1 MKKKTKLAITF
12 LSAITLFSCGKT
24 TTDSTD
30 PNTQK
35 QTESAKSTDTG
46 KVSTSDTS
54 KESPIS
60 TEDTSKKSDSEKS
73 ESTAPALTEITVTG
87 TVSHFI
93 DGLIKDAFVS
103 IDGKEVTTGDDGT
116 FTIEKVTVS
125 DTMTLKIEKD
135 GYVDKY
141 VVLPSKE
148 ELTESVNLGT
158 IELASDYVA
167 FGKLTDKTWTN
178 YEAFEF
184 STTRD
189 KDNLYIKA
197 DADNGV
203 FFSTGRNSKL
213 EAYISVGEVSA
224 TRDANV
230 YQVVLNSGKELSY
243 QNYGGKAI
251 TDTPSY
257 EESHDDTSTSI
268 EFTVPFSML
277 GITANDILGLDL
289 GLWSEVDSDWAPM
302 KDLTKGNEHAVEN
315 PTSYVRAD
323 KKNLIFLNTKNEYY
337 VAPTYD
343 KDTLTK
349 GYPFQTATPEYT
361 NKGDVADDIYMKY
374 TKTETGFDFSF
385 LLFGKMEGNEHLK
398 LIFHTDDDNKT
409 GWKTCESDLF
419 VQLDTTKARK
429 RTGLTDFWSYST
441 FSNDENETATNN
453 TPTYRED
460 ESGYYALDWSIDF
473 TEIPNYSTSGK
484 VSLYC
489 MEFDKGDI
497 YDAKLA
503 ENGMRVNGKAL
514 GDPANQGCYYI
525 IQEKV
530 HDMDTTGYP
539 YEISRNNSN
548 IFMKTERNEDGIL
561 LSFISDSSGFGDNDF
576 LRFIVHSGE
585 DASGGWNLNA
595 TDVTFIIKNNG
606 AKLTTGKASFWDNE
620 TDTNRFGADTE
631 TLNEP
636 VYTKTEKYWTLTF
649 QIDGSETGVEDY
661 TSTTALKGMAWEFK
675 NGAIV
680 NGNTHY
686 NNNVAVGDT
695 AIQSN
700 YFTI

>member
-12 LSAITLFSCGKT
+12 LSAITLFSCGNT

-30 PNTQK
+30 PSTQK
-35 QTESAKSTDTG
+35 QTESAKGTDTG

-60 TEDTSKKSDSEKS
+60 TDKKETEGTSSAS
-73 ESTAPALTEITVTG
+73 ESSAPVIKEITVTG
-87 TVSHFI
+87 VVSHFVNGTI
-93 DGLIKDAFVS
+93 EGATVS
-103 IDGKEVTTGDDGT
+103 IDDKECLTSSDGS
-116 FTIEKVTVS
+116 FSIEKVTVS
-125 DTMTLKIEKD
+125 DSMLLKIEKE
-135 GYVDKY
+135 GYCDKY
-141 VVLPSKE
+141 VALPDE
-148 ELTESVNLGT
+148 ITEIVNLGT
-158 IELASDYVA
+158 IELAKSYVA
-167 FGKLTDKTWTN
+167 FGKLTSKTWTN
-178 YEAFEF
+178 YEAFNF

-189 KDNLYIKA
+189 KDNLYIQA
-197 DADNGV
+197 SSDNGV
-203 FFSTGRNSKL
+203 FFSDGRNSKL
-213 EAYISVGEVSA
+213 EAYISVGEVASE
-224 TRDANV
+224 RDQNV
-230 YQVVLNSGKELSY
+230 YQVVLNSAKELY
-243 QNYGGKAI
+243 YKNYGDKTI
-251 TDTPSY
+251 TDVPSY
-257 EESHDDTSTSI
+257 EEDHSDESTSI
-268 EFTVPFSML
+268 EFTIPFSML
-277 GITANDILGLDL
+277 GITANDILGLSL
-289 GLWSEVDSDWAPM
+289 GLWSETDSDWAPM
-302 KDLTKGNEHAVEN
+302 EDLTKGNIHAVET
-315 PTSYVRAD
+315 PSSYVRAD
-323 KKNLIFLNTKNEYY
+323 KDNLIFLNTKNEYY

-361 NKGDVADDIYMKY
+361 NKSDVADDIYMKC
-374 TKTETGFDFSF
+374 TKTDTGFDFSF

-398 LIFHTDDDNKT
+398 LIFHTDDNNKT
-409 GWKTCESDLF
+409 GWGTCESDLF

-429 RTGLTDFWSYST
+429 RTGLTDFWGYNT
-441 FSNDENETATNN
+441 FTNNDTEAATNHA
-453 TPTYRED
+453 PTYRED

-489 MEFDKGDI
+489 MEFDGGDI
-497 YDAKLA
+497 YDAKLP
-503 ENGMRVNGKAL
+503 ENGMRVNNKAL

-548 IFMKTERNEDGIL
+548 IFMKTERNDEGVL

-576 LRFIVHSGE
+576 LRFIVHSGTNTT
-585 DASGGWNLNA
+585 GGWALNA
-595 TDVTFIIKNNG
+595 TDVTFIIKNNS
-606 AKLTTGKASFWDNE
+606 AKLTTGKTDFWANE
-620 TDTNRFGADTE
+620 KDTNPFGADNE

-675 NGAIV
+675 NGGIV

-695 AIQSN
+695 AMQSN